1 MMGHRGTDR
10 MYCFFSTSCQYIFI
24 CLEYCGLYHYA
35 GNNPVRYID
44 PDGRFSIDTDFF
56 ENYANDCTTCEEYQT
71 YFFNA
76 LESDC
81 NNAFCDMQSAIYK
94 TSTNVAKGIFN
105 GFTFVSKHETLL
117 AVISVTLY
125 SVGAVQIAAC
135 IDGVVI
141 ACDVSLAFC
150 EYAKNGDL
158 KKLQKTLIKTLSIE
172 LAGEAS
178 DVLINNLK
186 KDITKKLPEYA
197 DKLKEIAVELQG
209 LYYNKVLPED

>member
-1 MMGHRGTDR
+1 
-10 MYCFFSTSCQYIFI
+10 
-24 CLEYCGLYHYA
+24 
-35 GNNPVRYID
+35 
-44 PDGRFSIDTDFF
+44 
-56 ENYANDCTTCEEYQT
+56 
-71 YFFNA
+71 
-76 LESDC
+76 
-81 NNAFCDMQSAIYK
+81 MQSAIYK